1 MQLEEE
7 LQTHLRW
14 SMGVKSILY
23 AGKSKFQAYE
33 LVDSYTFGKVCHS
46 CSETQVTGRGVNWRA
61 RPACARACADID
73 ALVCLQL
80 LMLDGKLQSAESDE
94 RAYHECL
101 VQPAMLLHPN
111 PKTVFICGG
120 MLRVPL

>member
-1 MQLEEE
+1 
-7 LQTHLRW
+7 
-14 SMGVKSILY
+14 MGVKSILY

-46 CSETQVTGRGVNWRA
+46 CSENMSETQVTGPGVNWCS
-61 RPACARACADID
+61 RPACARACAEIH
-73 ALVCLQL
+73 ALLCLQL